1 MALLEADAS
10 LLGDSGFLSDA
21 SVIYSIGASLVGS
34 SVVTPNLG
42 GRFEVTSVQSG
53 GSLFFTSPSQTAVF
67 NTLRGPQ
74 ISGVVVPVA
83 IPPIKVGPIETHRPV
98 YSVDTSSKRRGQ

>member
-1 MALLEADAS
+1 MALLEADAA

-21 SVIYSIGASLVGS
+21 SVVYSIGTSLVGS

-53 GSLFFTSPSQTAVF
+53 GSLFFTSPPQTSVS

-74 ISGVVVPVA
+74 IPVAVVPVV
-83 IPPIKVGPIETHRPV
+83 IPPIKVGPIEIHRPA